1 VVVIKPCQIQT
12 GGAFRKAKRDTLIA
26 QGCDLH
32 DGVVVQSDKVSRVKL
47 NLDASIGAGGDDV
60 TFNQCHI
67 QFGLLPQLASISLD
81 RDVPVQKANAY
92 NSCTLVILIRF
103 VPVISMD
110 GDQAVAK

>member
-12 GGAFRKAKRDTLIA
+12 GGAFRKAKRDTFVA
-26 QGCDLH
+26 QGGDLH

-60 TFNQCHI
+60 AFDQCHI

-81 RDVPVQKANAY
+81 RDVPIQKANAY
-92 NSCTLVILIRF
+92 NSCTLVILIRI
-103 VPVISMD
+103 VPVFGMD
-110 GDQAVAK
+110 RDHAAAK